1 VTPAGKPLSIG
12 AVVRALGDEFPDLTI
27 SKVRFLEAEG
37 LVTPAR
43 TAAGYRQFT
52 GADVDRLRW
61 VLRAQRD
68 RFWPLTTIREALA
81 AADRG
86 FEPGAVG
93 DGPRLPDPSP
103 DTDVPDV
110 DDLLARGRIRLTRAE
125 LVRASGLDAPEVAS
139 LVEHGLLRPA
149 PDGSHGEDDLRAATA
164 AAGLARYGLEARH
177 LRVFRA
183 AADRESGLL
192 EQATAGLRPG
202 AAEQA
207 RADAAHHALA
217 LHAALVRGG
226 LAGSGGPG

>member
-1 VTPAGKPLSIG
+1 MTPVAGPLSIG
-12 AVVRALGDEFPDLTI
+12 AVVRALAEEFPDLTI

-37 LVTPAR
+37 LVTPSR

-52 GADVDRLRW
+52 GRDVDRLRW
-61 VLRAQRD
+61 VLRVQRD
-68 RFWPLTTIREALA
+68 RFWPLTTIRAALA

-86 FEPGAVG
+86 LEPGDAG
-93 DGPRLPDPSP
+93 ADPRLPEPALDADVP
-103 DTDVPDV
+103 DTD
-110 DDLLARGRIRLTRAE
+110 DLLVRGPTRLTRDE
-125 LVRASGLDAPEVAS
+125 LVRASGLGAPQVAA

-177 LRVFRA
+177 LRAFRA
-183 AADRESGLL
+183 AADRESGLV
-192 EQATAGLRPG
+192 EQATAGLRAG
-202 AAEQA
+202 AAQQA
-207 RADAAHHALA
+207 RADATHHALA